1 MKKLLL
7 IMITACV
14 ALMPALAS
22 AKTVSG
28 QVVDSENGE
37 PLIGA
42 SVVPIGSTTGSAT
55 DIDGKFAFTVPDYV
69 KQLKVSFVG
78 YESQTV
84 NAGQDLVI
92 KLVSDENLL
101 DAVVVT
107 GYGSGKKLGS
117 VVGAVKVVGEKQFN
131 KVTTANFT
139 DALQGQVSGLSVLSG
154 SGDPSKSASI
164 RLRGVNS
171 LESGIAPLYI
181 LDGAPIT
188 SAVFNSLNPS
198 DIENISV
205 LKDAAST
212 SIYGSRAA
220 NGVIVITTKK
230 GRQGETAKVSI
241 RAQYGFSQ
249 MVDDQQTMMNS
260 QQYVK
265 FRDLIGVP
273 VSDEIRTIVDK
284 YGISTNWRDEV
295 FDSHAPTYTLDG
307 SVRGGT
313 ANTTYYI
320 SVNHHSQ
327 EGIIAQSGLRREAVR
342 FNFDVKVRPWLKLGI
357 TSNFGYSKYQMNNE
371 IENTSGLYGANPAF
385 FVRKA
390 FPFDSPYYYTI
401 DENGNLKWGDK
412 AKHLKYTNM
421 GTVDFYNNKR
431 SVLRRDVTANINLFE
446 QITPIKGLTIR
457 AQQALDAFDYT
468 TNQEYYPTEDYTS
481 PMGGFIKGSSG
492 QAGKSFQRYYAWT
505 YTNTAEYKF
514 DINKEHNFTFLLGQE
529 SIMTRST
536 AFGISTTGHTDIRQM
551 RLNQGTTVG
560 MDNVSD
566 SRTETAFNSYFLNM
580 NYSWNNKYY
589 LDGTVRRDASS
600 KFAPD
605 GRWATFWSLG
615 AMWDI
620 RKETFMEGLD
630 WLDQLSLKA
639 SYGTTGNSSIDSY
652 MYLGLLGS
660 GSNYNGK
667 PSIGIAQQANHD
679 LTWETVKSFDL
690 GVSARVFNRLNV
702 DVDFYDKRTVN
713 MLMEIPYSYTTGFSG
728 GYGNIGTMAN
738 TGVDLDLKLD
748 IFQERDYYW
757 NFKANFNYNFDR
769 IKKLFNGRDEYALP
783 NYGLC
788 YKVGHSSGEFWQVRY
803 AGVDPRDGK
812 QMWYT
817 KEGNLTK
824 TFNEERDAVLIGKS
838 RYAPWTGGFGTEGGW
853 KGLTIGADFTWALG
867 KYLINNDNYF
877 LENTAQG
884 TQINQTVKMLNVW
897 TTPGQVTDVPAYG
910 EAIQFDTHLV
920 ENASFLR
927 LKKLTVQYALPT
939 ALTKKASIDR
949 VNVFFVGR
957 NLWTCTKFSG
967 YDPEPDRNLVRFNYP
982 NTKQFVFGVE
992 VTF

>member
-390 FPFDSPYYYTI
+390 FPFDSPYYYSI

-412 AKHLKYTNM
+412 
-421 GTVDFYNNKR
+421 
-431 SVLRRDVTANINLFE
+431 S
-446 QITPIKGLTIR
+446 
-457 AQQALDAFDYT
+457 
-468 TNQEYYPTEDYTS
+468 
-481 PMGGFIKGSSG
+481 
-492 QAGKSFQRYYAWT
+492 
-505 YTNTAEYKF
+505 
-514 DINKEHNFTFLLGQE
+514 
-529 SIMTRST
+529 
-536 AFGISTTGHTDIRQM
+536 
-551 RLNQGTTVG
+551 
-560 MDNVSD
+560 
-566 SRTETAFNSYFLNM
+566 
-580 NYSWNNKYY
+580 
-589 LDGTVRRDASS
+589 
-600 KFAPD
+600 
-605 GRWATFWSLG
+605 
-615 AMWDI
+615 
-620 RKETFMEGLD
+620 
-630 WLDQLSLKA
+630 
-639 SYGTTGNSSIDSY
+639 
-652 MYLGLLGS
+652 
-660 GSNYNGK
+660 
-667 PSIGIAQQANHD
+667 
-679 LTWETVKSFDL
+679 
-690 GVSARVFNRLNV
+690 
-702 DVDFYDKRTVN
+702 
-713 MLMEIPYSYTTGFSG
+713 
-728 GYGNIGTMAN
+728 
-738 TGVDLDLKLD
+738 
-748 IFQERDYYW
+748 
-757 NFKANFNYNFDR
+757 
-769 IKKLFNGRDEYALP
+769 
-783 NYGLC
+783 
-788 YKVGHSSGEFWQVRY
+788 
-803 AGVDPRDGK
+803 
-812 QMWYT
+812 
-817 KEGNLTK
+817 
-824 TFNEERDAVLIGKS
+824 
-838 RYAPWTGGFGTEGGW
+838 
-853 KGLTIGADFTWALG
+853 
-867 KYLINNDNYF
+867 
-877 LENTAQG
+877 
-884 TQINQTVKMLNVW
+884 
-897 TTPGQVTDVPAYG
+897 
-910 EAIQFDTHLV
+910 
-920 ENASFLR
+920 
-927 LKKLTVQYALPT
+927 
-939 ALTKKASIDR
+939 
-949 VNVFFVGR
+949 
-957 NLWTCTKFSG
+957 
-967 YDPEPDRNLVRFNYP
+967 
-982 NTKQFVFGVE
+982 
-992 VTF
+992 